1 VRGADATSTR
11 LASCDVCR
19 SVLAS
24 LVYEAWLSC
33 PLLPLPASRSDR
45 RARGSAWHDSDNLA
59 RRVSGRGADGWE
71 LFDDSMCQGRD
82 DQFQLRDDRR
92 TLWDNGGHLGT
103 GSGNLDDAP
112 YTDDLDLGAVSTR
125 ADLAARLRLVH
136 LRADNPSL
144 RTLEMRTRHSGTPLS
159 RTSVADMLK
168 GARFPRKAVM
178 VAFLRACGVPDDK
191 MDPWQRTW
199 ERVASREEGP
209 TRHGKTQATASH
221 QGQASAAQPSQSVG
235 QNVESEMQAQ
245 WPGADRLTPEDNTSA
260 DATGMSQPRGQ
271 IKEPAQ
277 ANEQLRSGSS
287 TKRRPAAN
295 QPRPDDLASE
305 REARNPITRPS
316 MWHFPDRTQIT
327 LVSYRL
333 PPNQRPSSS
342 DPSNPNYVRFADLA
356 DLDTLIDIYGAVR
369 AYNPQSRVV
378 IMAAQDLAQQDVATH
393 LVLIGG
399 LTWEAVTP
407 WFSRIFSIPIQAGD
421 PFDRGAIVVRDPANG
436 EREFAHTLSGKEV
449 VEDVGFFASGEN
461 PSAPRRRLMICGG
474 ITTRGVRGAALCFID
489 LQMRE
494 RNEQYVLT
502 RFPKGST
509 YCIVMRVP
517 IMNKDPLPP
526 DLSKKENRLFEWCAV
541 NTKAE

>member
-1 VRGADATSTR
+1 MTACAGVGTI
-11 LASCDVCR
+11 
-19 SVLAS
+19 
-24 LVYEAWLSC
+24 
-33 PLLPLPASRSDR
+33 
-45 RARGSAWHDSDNLA
+45 
-59 RRVSGRGADGWE
+59 
-71 LFDDSMCQGRD
+71 
-82 DQFQLRDDRR
+82 QFQLRGDHR
-92 TLWDNGGHLGT
+92 TLWDSDGHLGT

-112 YTDDLDLGAVSTR
+112 FTDDLDLGAVSTR

-144 RTLEMRTRHSGTPLS
+144 RTLEVRTRHSGTPLS
-159 RTSVADMLK
+159 KTVVADMLK

-199 ERVASREEGP
+199 ERVASREAGS
-209 TRHGKTQATASH
+209 TRHGETRTAASH
-221 QGQASAAQPSQSVG
+221 QGQASAGPPSRPVG
-235 QNVESEMQAQ
+235 GTAENEMRTQ
-245 WPGADRLTPEDNTSA
+245 WPGVDQLTPEDDASA
-260 DATGMSQPRGQ
+260 D
-271 IKEPAQ
+271 I
-277 ANEQLRSGSS
+277 
-287 TKRRPAAN
+287 KRRRPAN
-295 QPRPDDLASE
+295 QPRPDDLTGG
-305 REARNPITRPS
+305 REARNPITRQS
-316 MWHFPDRTQIT
+316 MWYFPDRTQIT

-333 PPNQRPSSS
+333 PLDQRPPSS
-342 DPSNPNYVRFADLA
+342 DPDNPNYVRFADLA

-369 AYNPQSRVV
+369 ADNPQSQVV
-378 IMAAQDLAQQDVATH
+378 IKAAQDLAQQDVATH

-407 WFSRIFSIPIQAGD
+407 WFSRIFSIPVEAGD
-421 PFDRGAIVVRDPANG
+421 PFDRGAIVVRDPDNG
-436 EREFAHTLSGKEV
+436 EREFTHTLSGDEV

-461 PSAPRRRLMICGG
+461 PSAPRRRLVICGG

-494 RNEQYVLT
+494 RNEQYVMT
-502 RFPKGST
+502 RFPNGST

-517 IMNKDPLPP
+517 VMNKDPLPP

>member
-1 VRGADATSTR
+1 MTTCAGFGTA
-11 LASCDVCR
+11 
-19 SVLAS
+19 
-24 LVYEAWLSC
+24 
-33 PLLPLPASRSDR
+33 
-45 RARGSAWHDSDNLA
+45 
-59 RRVSGRGADGWE
+59 
-71 LFDDSMCQGRD
+71 
-82 DQFQLRDDRR
+82 QFQLRDDRR

-136 LRADNPSL
+136 LRADSPSL
-144 RTLEMRTRHSGTPLS
+144 RTLEVRTRHSGTPLS
-159 RTSVADMLK
+159 KTSVADMLK

-199 ERVASREEGP
+199 ERVASREAGP
-209 TRHGKTQATASH
+209 TRHGKTQATVSH
-221 QGQASAAQPSQSVG
+221 PGEASAARPSGPVGGTAGSGTQARWPDADQPIPQ
-235 QNVESEMQAQ
+235 
-245 WPGADRLTPEDNTSA
+245 DNASA
-260 DATGMSQPRGQ
+260 D
-271 IKEPAQ
+271 
-277 ANEQLRSGSS
+277 L
-287 TKRRPAAN
+287 KRRRAAN
-295 QPRPDDLASE
+295 RPRPDDLAGE
-305 REARNPITRPS
+305 REARNPITRQS

-333 PPNQRPSSS
+333 PPGQRPPSS

-369 AYNPQSRVV
+369 ANNPQSRVV

-399 LTWEAVTP
+399 LTWEEVTP

-421 PFDRGAIVVRDPANG
+421 PFDRGAIVVRDPDNG
-436 EREFAHTLSGKEV
+436 EREFAHTLSGDEV
-449 VEDVGFFASGEN
+449 VEDVGFFASGKN

-489 LQMRE
+489 LQMQE
-494 RNEQYVLT
+494 RNEQYVMT
-502 RFPKGST
+502 RFPDGST

-517 IMNKDPLPP
+517 IVNKDPLPP
-526 DLSKKENRLFEWCAV
+526 DLSKKENRLFEWCDV